1 MKKYPIKKVA
11 LTLAQFSVQEEA
23 SKKGRWIS
31 YEEDFTDEERE
42 KVQKL
47 SDAVTEILLAS
58 NGRAWYDTFVSIK
71 SVLCPSLNIGFKF
84 QDKIE
89 SACKQCGIVFKHKVI
104 PGY

>member
-1 MKKYPIKKVA
+1 MKKYPIKRVS

-47 SDAVTEILLAS
+47 MDAVTEILLAS
-58 NGRAWYDTFVSIK
+58 NGRTWYDTLVSIQ
-71 SVLCPSLNIGFKF
+71 SVLCPTLFIGFRL
-84 QDKIE
+84 QDKIVA
-89 SACKQCGIVFKHKVI
+89 ACKQCGILFRERI
-104 PGY
+104 FPGY

>member
-1 MKKYPIKKVA
+1 MKKYPIKRVA

-31 YEEDFTDEERE
+31 YEEDFTAEECE
-42 KVQKL
+42 KVLKL
-47 SDAVTEILLAS
+47 RDEVTEILLAS

-84 QDKIE
+84 QDRIE
-89 SACKQCGIVFKHKVI
+89 SACKQCGIVFKHKI
-104 PGY
+104 FPGY

>member
-31 YEEDFTDEERE
+31 YEEDFTAEERE
-42 KVQKL
+42 KVMKL
-47 SDAVTEILLAS
+47 RDAVTEILLSS
-58 NGRAWYDTFVSIK
+58 NGKTWNETFRSIK
-71 SVLCPSLNIGFKF
+71 AVLCPSFTIGFKF

-89 SACKQCGIVFKHKVI
+89 AACKQCGIVFKHRVF

>member
-23 SKKGRWIS
+23 SKKGRWIHS
-31 YEEDFTDEERE
+31 EEDFTAEECE

-58 NGRAWYDTFVSIK
+58 NGRTWYDTLVSIQ
-71 SVLCPSLNIGFKF
+71 SVLCPTLFIGFRL
-84 QDKIE
+84 QDKIVA
-89 SACKQCGIVFKHKVI
+89 ACKQCGILFRERI
-104 PGY
+104 FPGY

>member
-11 LTLAQFSVQEEA
+11 LTLAQFSVQQEA
-23 SKKGRWIS
+23 FEKLRWIHS
-31 YEEDFTDEERE
+31 EEDFTDEERE

-58 NGRAWYDTFVSIK
+58 NGRTWYDALVSIK

>member
-31 YEEDFTDEERE
+31 YEEDFTAEERE
-42 KVQKL
+42 KVQKVR
-47 SDAVTEILLAS
+47 DAVTDVLIAS
-58 NGRAWYDTFVSIK
+58 NGKTWEETFRSIK
-71 SVLCPSLNIGFKF
+71 AVLCPSLNIGFKF
-84 QDKIE
+84 QDRIE
-89 SACKQCGIVFKHKVI
+89 SACKQCGIVFKHKMF

>member
-47 SDAVTEILLAS
+47 NDAVTEILLAS

>member
-1 MKKYPIKKVA
+1 MKKYPIKRVA

-31 YEEDFTDEERE
+31 YEEDFTGEERE

-47 SDAVTEILLAS
+47 MDAVTEILLAS
-58 NGRAWYDTFVSIK
+58 NGRTWYDTLVSIQ
-71 SVLCPSLNIGFKF
+71 SVLCPTLFIGFRL

>member
-47 SDAVTEILLAS
+47 SDAVTDVLIAS
-58 NGRAWYDTFVSIK
+58 NGKTWDETFRSIK

>member
-1 MKKYPIKKVA
+1 MKKYPIKRIA

-58 NGRAWYDTFVSIK
+58 NGRTWYDALVSIK
-71 SVLCPSLNIGFKF
+71 SVLCPSLNIGFTF

-89 SACKQCGIVFKHKVI
+89 SACKQCGIVFKHKI
-104 PGY
+104 FPGY

>member
-1 MKKYPIKKVA
+1 MKKYFIKRVA
-11 LTLAQFSVQEEA
+11 MTLAQFSVQEEA
-23 SKKGRWIS
+23 SKKGRWIHS
-31 YEEDFTDEERE
+31 EEDFTAEECE
-42 KVQKL
+42 KIQKL

-58 NGRAWYDTFVSIK
+58 NGRTWYDTLVSIQ
-71 SVLCPSLNIGFKF
+71 SVLCPTLFIGFRL

>member
-1 MKKYPIKKVA
+1 MKKYPIKRVA

-42 KVQKL
+42 NVQKL
-47 SDAVTEILLAS
+47 RDAVTEILLAS
-58 NGRAWYDTFVSIK
+58 NGRTWYDTFVSIK
-71 SVLCPSLNIGFKF
+71 SVLCPSLSIGFKF

-89 SACKQCGIVFKHKVI
+89 SACKQCGIVFEHEI
-104 PGY
+104 FPGY

>member
-31 YEEDFTDEERE
+31 YEEDFTAEEQE
-42 KVQKL
+42 KVMEL
-47 SDAVTEILLAS
+47 RDAVTEILLSS
-58 NGRAWYDTFVSIK
+58 NGQTWRDTLVSIK
-71 SVLCPSLNIGFKF
+71 SVLCPSLFIGFRL

-89 SACKQCGIVFKHKVI
+89 AACKQCGIVFKHRVF

>member
-31 YEEDFTDEERE
+31 YEEDFTAEERE

-47 SDAVTEILLAS
+47 EDAVVEILLAS
-58 NGRAWYDTFVSIK
+58 NGRTWYDTLVSIK
-71 SVLCPSLNIGFKF
+71 SALYPTLSIGFRF

-89 SACKQCGIVFKHKVI
+89 AACKQCGIVFKHRVI

>member
-1 MKKYPIKKVA
+1 MKKYPIKRVA

-47 SDAVTEILLAS
+47 MDAVTEILLAS
-58 NGRAWYDTFVSIK
+58 NGRTWYDTLVSIQ
-71 SVLCPSLNIGFKF
+71 SVLCPTLFIGFRL
-84 QDKIE
+84 QDKIV
-89 SACKQCGIVFKHKVI
+89 SACKQCGILFRERI
-104 PGY
+104 FPGY

>member
-1 MKKYPIKKVA
+1 MKKYPIKRVA

-23 SKKGRWIS
+23 SEKGRWIS

-58 NGRAWYDTFVSIK
+58 NGRTWYDALVSIK
-71 SVLCPSLNIGFKF
+71 SVLCPSLNIGFMF